1 MTIAS
6 ETREA
11 VRRRPF
17 LHAALSA
24 GVVNYNAAARHLGV
38 GDEETVAAALR
49 RYADELPAHEQERR
63 DARVDMR
70 SGLGPVD
77 AADALLSV
85 GDAAFG
91 PCGGDLTAVLATGDV
106 VAADLTRVLGRLD
119 VEDIG
124 VEAAAGSEGHLVC
137 LVRRADGVN
146 ALRYVE
152 DALSA
157 YAPGDGSQA

>member
-38 GDEETVAAALR
+38 GDEETVATALR
-49 RYADELPAHEQERR
+49 RYADELPTPESPDRE
-63 DARVDMR
+63 ARVDMR

-77 AADALLSV
+77 VADALLSV

-91 PCGGDLTAVLATGDV
+91 PDGGDFTAVLATGDV
-106 VAADLTRVLGRLD
+106 VVADLSRVLARLD
-119 VEDIG
+119 VEG
-124 VEAAAGSEGHLVC
+124 VETEAAGASEGHLVC
-137 LVRRADGVN
+137 LVGRDDGVD

-157 YAPGDGSQA
+157 